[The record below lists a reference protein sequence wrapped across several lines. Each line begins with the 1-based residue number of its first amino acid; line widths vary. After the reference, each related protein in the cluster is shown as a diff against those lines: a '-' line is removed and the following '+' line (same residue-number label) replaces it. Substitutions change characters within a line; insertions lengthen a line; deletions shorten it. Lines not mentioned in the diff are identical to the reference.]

1 MADLEPLIR
10 YRKYQLDEKQ
20 RFLARLYQD
29 AERLLT
35 RKEGMLDQIQ
45 REKELTDADVQPQM
59 IVTFLSY
66 VERMQE
72 QIALLDIEIQRVET
86 RIEIAI
92 DDMRESF
99 AELKKVEIT
108 HQRRLDEKK
117 AELMKR
123 EEAMFS
129 EIALQQYVDK
139 LKKGDG

>member
-29 AERLLT
+29 AERLLS

-139 LKKGDG
+139 LKKGES